1 MGRQTGHVGHL
12 RVIDRARSGRRGVKA
27 AVGTVLTVGVVLAL
41 ATASFAYQLSM
52 SGSME
57 GDLQFI
63 AGSWVAA
70 GYHFSEG
77 RPGWT
82 STSITHR

>member
-1 MGRQTGHVGHL
+1 M
-12 RVIDRARSGRRGVKA
+12 DRARSRGRGMKA
-27 AVGTVLTVGVVLAL
+27 LVGTVLTVGAVLAL

-70 GYHFSEG
+70 GYHFSGG
-77 RPGWT
+77 RPAWT
-82 STSITHR
+82 STSKTQN